1 MSFEKEFKEVEQAGK
16 ALQGAL
22 NIPIVK
28 YAVVGVLVIV
38 GLFALVLLLKM
49 VF

>member
-1 MSFEKEFKEVEQAGK
+1 MGFKEETKEVEQAGK

-22 NIPIVK
+22 DVPIVK

-38 GLFALVLLLKM
+38 GLFVVKLLFL
-49 VF
+49 